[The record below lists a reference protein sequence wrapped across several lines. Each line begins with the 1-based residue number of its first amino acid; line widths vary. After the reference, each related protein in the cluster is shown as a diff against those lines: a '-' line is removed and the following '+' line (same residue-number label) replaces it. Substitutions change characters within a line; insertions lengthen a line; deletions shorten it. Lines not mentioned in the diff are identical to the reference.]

1 MFALIYLTGKAKCK
15 LSKSSPTGKDA
26 RNGVL
31 DYNVAEERVE
41 ERVEEIWT
49 FIRKENC
56 QIFILLRG
64 RQKEYISH
72 FSVVMLLCNVWFL
85 SVVVHWSL
93 HVETYGK
100 DEIQW
105 K

>member
-1 MFALIYLTGKAKCK
+1 MFALIYLTGTAKCK
-15 LSKSSPTGKDA
+15 LLKSSPTGKDA
-26 RNGVL
+26 RDGQL
-31 DYNVAEERVE
+31 DYNVTD

-49 FIRKENC
+49 LIRKENC

-64 RQKEYISH
+64 RQKKYISH
-72 FSVVMLLCNVWFL
+72 FFGCNVYSNVWFF
-85 SVVVHWSL
+85 SVDVHGTL